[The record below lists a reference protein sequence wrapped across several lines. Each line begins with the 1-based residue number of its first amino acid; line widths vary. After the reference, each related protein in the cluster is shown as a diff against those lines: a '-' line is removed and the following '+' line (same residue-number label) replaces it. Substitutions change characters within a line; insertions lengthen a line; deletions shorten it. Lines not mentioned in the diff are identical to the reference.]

1 MFFSLWLFAYNLK
14 ALLLAAFGSR
24 GGIFFSILIGM
35 TSDGQPGEVT
45 QLLARWRDGEG
56 KALDELMPLV
66 YREMRELAARSL
78 RRERPHH
85 TLQCTA
91 LVHEAYMRLVHYDRI
106 DWRSRAHF
114 LGVAATLIRQILVD
128 HARSRLRAK
137 RGGGN
142 LFLQLED
149 SVAEAPRREVNL
161 VALDDAL
168 MDLAR
173 LDAQQ
178 AKVVELRFFGGLSI
192 EETAE
197 VLSISDSTVKR
208 DWAVAKS
215 WLFRELAANR
225 IEPVP

>member
-1 MFFSLWLFAYNLK
+1 MLNV
-14 ALLLAAFGSR
+14 
-24 GGIFFSILIGM
+24 M
-35 TSDGQPGEVT
+35 TSDGPPGEVT
-45 QLLARWRDGEG
+45 RILARWRGGDQ

-66 YREMRELAARSL
+66 YREMRDLAARSL

-85 TLQCTA
+85 TLQSTA
-91 LVHEAYMRLVHYDRI
+91 LVHEAYLRLAHYDHI

-114 LGVAATLIRQILVD
+114 LGVAATIIRQILVD
-128 HARSRLRAK
+128 HARTRLRAK
-137 RGGGN
+137 RGGGS

-149 SVAEAPRREVNL
+149 NVVGAPEREVNL

-168 MDLAR
+168 LALAR
-173 LDAQQ
+173 LDGQQ

-215 WLFRELAANR
+215 WLFRELGPGTVQSASSGAQ
-225 IEPVP
+225 